1 MPGLPCT
8 VERFIAC
15 DVWLMVVTVM
25 MMMMMVMMTM
35 MMMVMMMTM
44 VNRERADNYVRA

>member
-1 MPGLPCT
+1 MPGLRCS

-25 MMMMMVMMTM
+25 RMMVTTMMMMMTM
-35 MMMVMMMTM
+35 M